1 MTFANLKTKLQHPVA
16 LAAQGFVFG
25 AILFWATAPGDS
37 VEAAQAAPTAIHAT
51 R

>member
-1 MTFANLKTKLQHPVA
+1 MTFAKLKIKLQHPVA

-25 AILFWATAPGDS
+25 AILFWATAPGDNA
-37 VEAAQAAPTAIHAT
+37 EASQPAPSAIHAT